1 MLGLRIKLPVT
12 FTDSSLPTISE
23 DKILTKGSLLLTDA
37 AHRIMPWKSGILTNG
52 ELLPNIASDFASEL
66 TSGELEPQY
75 YIKGK
80 MPGFIERTSK
90 GGLHVAPEL
99 GKNIRYV
106 GAAVSVPKA
115 IVDYICN
122 NPTHNFYYSQWG
134 RITRAAGSPAA
145 WYPYM
150 QIHRSF
156 DNAVFPNGGAMSI
169 GHTESFTTPLAANR
183 TGYETTNLN
192 NVGARLVSIAGK
204 SSAMHASGVAGMKP
218 EDYVDEQFRAVA
230 LMGAYDEQAAYYSY
244 SLKHTLPAWIFYR
257 AYIEDL
263 TVSGRT
269 WDEVNAI
276 DKAMYEKEVISVGG
290 RYFGD
295 TFTAPA

>member
-1 MLGLRIKLPVT
+1 
-12 FTDSSLPTISE
+12 
-23 DKILTKGSLLLTDA
+23 
-37 AHRIMPWKSGILTNG
+37 
-52 ELLPNIASDFASEL
+52 
-66 TSGELEPQY
+66 
-75 YIKGK
+75 K

-90 GGLHVAPEL
+90 GGLHVAPEAS
-99 GKNIRYV
+99 KNIRYV

-122 NPTHNFYYSQWG
+122 NQNHNFYFSQWG
-134 RITRAAGSPAA
+134 RITRAAGSNGA

-150 QIHRSF
+150 NIHRSH
-156 DNAVFPNGGAMSI
+156 DAATFPNGGAVSI
-169 GHTESFTTPLAANR
+169 GHTTEFLTPLAQNR
-183 TGYETTNLN
+183 IGYETN
-192 NVGARLVSIAGK
+192 NVNSVAARYVSIAGK
-204 SSAMHASGVAGMKP
+204 PEAMKAAGVTGMSP
-218 EDYVDEQFRAVA
+218 DDYVDEQYRSVA
-230 LMGAYDEQAAYYSY
+230 LLGAYDENAAFYSY
-244 SLKHTLPAWIFYR
+244 SRKYELPAWVFYR

-276 DKAMYEKEVISVGG
+276 DKAMYEKEVMTQGG